1 MSEDGN
7 VRITGRAKEMII
19 RGGEN
24 IYPREIEEFLHAHP
38 KIAGACVVGLPDE
51 RLGERVLAWVQL
63 KSGGKVWSAGGKWSQ
78 ERRDTL
84 RSNGKEEDV
93 SRRQFTKEFKM
104 EAVRRMQ
111 SGESASALAREL
123 EVKRSKLYD
132 WCAAWERYG
141 EQAFPGP
148 GRRPGGAPR
157 VERGRES
164 EAKLA
169 ALERKI
175 GQQAIEIDFLTQ
187 ALQRVEDLRRPSIV
201 SGGSGSAK

>member
-1 MSEDGN
+1 
-7 VRITGRAKEMII
+7 
-19 RGGEN
+19 
-24 IYPREIEEFLHAHP
+24 
-38 KIAGACVVGLPDE
+38 
-51 RLGERVLAWVQL
+51 
-63 KSGGKVWSAGGKWSQ
+63 
-78 ERRDTL
+78 
-84 RSNGKEEDV
+84 
-93 SRRQFTKEFKM
+93 M